1 MKSGVDGIHH
11 ITSVSG
17 KAAENFYFYTQVLG
31 QRLVKKTVNFD
42 DPGVYH
48 LYYGDRTGSPGTLM
62 TFFPYGGPRAR
73 KGAGQVS
80 ASAYAVKELQWW
92 NKRLLEHGVE
102 VSEEIRFGIPYL
114 LFEDPHGMGLELFQ
128 DAVRGEEFP
137 TRLRGATLE
146 LSHSEPTQ
154 ELLALLGFEMEREE
168 GKRTRMRLPDG
179 GDYLDLLSSGRPS
192 ATGGAGSVH
201 HIALRVADDAEQQ
214 EWLSLLRRAGQ
225 VVSPVRDRTYFHS
238 IYFRGPGGVLFE
250 LATDPPGM
258 LIDESEESLG
268 THLMLPPQYEAH
280 RERIEA
286 RLEPLESPSS
296 RL

>member
-1 MKSGVDGIHH
+1 MKSGVKGIHH

-17 KAAENFYFYTQVLG
+17 KAAENFHFYTQVLG
-31 QRLVKKTVNFD
+31 LRLVKKTVNFD

-73 KGAGQVS
+73 KGAGQVA

-114 LFEDPHGMGLELFQ
+114 LFEDPHGMSLELYEDLVQ
-128 DAVRGEEFP
+128 GEEFP
-137 TRLRGATLE
+137 TRLRGASLE
-146 LSHSEPTQ
+146 LSQVGPTR
-154 ELLALLGFEMEREE
+154 ELLEFLGFELEAEE
-168 GKRTRMRLPDG
+168 GCRTRLRLPGG
-179 GDYLDLLSSGRPS
+179 GDYLDLLASERLP

-201 HIALRVADDAEQQ
+201 HIALRVSDDTEQQ
-214 EWLSLLRRAGQ
+214 EWLSALRKAGFA
-225 VVSPVRDRTYFHS
+225 VSSVRDRTYFHS

-258 LIDESEESLG
+258 LIDESEEALG
-268 THLMLPPQYEAH
+268 THLMLPSQYEAH
-280 RERIEA
+280 RQQIEA
-286 RLEPLESPSS
+286 RLEPLSVST